1 MPRKLYVESGFMNN
15 DDMDGCLDGGK
26 SKFKQA
32 VKIFDKIAKTIK
44 PVAKPIFKALT
55 DRAVRE
61 IEGSGLKKRVGR
73 FVKGSQEAK
82 DHMARIRAMKK

>member
-15 DDMDGCLDGGK
+15 DGMDRMDGGK

-32 VKIFDKIAKTIK
+32 SKIFDKIAKTVK

-55 DRAVRE
+55 ERAVRE
-61 IEGSGLKKRVGR
+61 IEGSGRKKRVGR
-73 FVKGSQEAK
+73 FIKGSQEAK

>member
-15 DDMDGCLDGGK
+15 DGMDGGK

-32 VKIFDKIAKTIK
+32 SKIFDKIAKTVK

-55 DRAVRE
+55 ERAVRE
-61 IEGSGLKKRVGR
+61 IEGSGRKRTGR
-73 FVKGSQEAK
+73 FIKGSQEAK